1 MATQQN
7 IAGKKMIIMEKN
19 RNISFGELIKRLRKE
34 RDVSLYDVERET
46 GVSASYINRLERENR
61 DNPSMEY
68 VSRLSRYYGIPITI
82 IQDLFPGAFRDEED
96 DYGSLGELVMKNEF
110 FFANDKATI
119 DVKLSL
125 QKIIKVIEDSVASK
139 QSLRTLEANLL
150 EEVDKLKDKV
160 NRFA

>member
-19 RNISFGELIKRLRKE
+19 SNISFGELIKRLRKE

-68 VSRLSRYYGIPITI
+68 VSRLSRYYGIPITV
-82 IQDLFPGAFRDEED
+82 IQEFFPGAFNEVTSECEPLDE
-96 DYGSLGELVMKNEF
+96 LIMKSEV
-110 FFANDKATI
+110 FFANGKATI

-125 QKIIKVIEDSVASK
+125 KKIVKLLEDSIASEK
-139 QSLRTLEANLL
+139 PIRSLEANLL
-150 EEVDKLKDKV
+150 EEVDKLKNKV
-160 NRFA
+160 NRSA